1 MLIIVISTVSRSYS
15 SSGVKIIV
23 IVIRAISSGIRI
35 VGYSS
40 SGSDYV
46 DW

>member
-15 SSGVKIIV
+15 SSGVKIMV
-23 IVIRAISSGIRI
+23 IVIRVINSGIRI
-35 VGYSS
+35 VGFNS
-40 SGSDYV
+40 SGSDNV